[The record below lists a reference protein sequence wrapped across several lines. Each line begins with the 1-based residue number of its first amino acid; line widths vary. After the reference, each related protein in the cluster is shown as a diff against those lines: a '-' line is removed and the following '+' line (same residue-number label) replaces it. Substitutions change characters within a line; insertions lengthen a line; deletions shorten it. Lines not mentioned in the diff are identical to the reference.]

1 MTKKE
6 TKFIQKY
13 LEYYGTYGD
22 DIPTDGWNFLSK
34 YRKSLGIDYQRSK
47 VLIEEAVRSYEES
60 NNEKISDP
68 KVKTQRDYNE
78 ISLQLGAA
86 IKQIQNI
93 PSSTNEFK
101 KIKQSF
107 VDTLSEQLSRT
118 HQEANNTLNSTEWD
132 KLVIAFFGETNAGK
146 STIIETFRILFDE
159 KERRQNINA
168 HGVSKGGGYGSTG
181 EHDTMGEG
189 SRHAFCL
196 YRSCKIILNIIKLFD
211 IRRWFKHSGGP
222 GDNIIREEGQYDFKK
237 VDKELGEYPVDGL
250 IVGDGRHDFTKV
262 YKEYEMNIGG
272 KPFVLIDVPGIE
284 GNEDDYKDEIKTALS
299 KAHCVFYVQGHNKT
313 TDSATTEKIKKYLR
327 NWVKVYTIYNVRG
340 SADAYDI
347 PEERV
352 KLVTDDV
359 RKVCV
364 GIEKSFSDI
373 LGDSYGGN
381 TVTQGLL
388 ALSSYAHFSPMRD
401 DLIRKQKKLL
411 SFFNSR
417 DELYQFSGFESV
429 VSLVNEK
436 ASNYTNEIYKANKDK
451 LVALSKHAIFAIDKE
466 LNNQKE
472 TIEKYRGLLNNYR
485 REVDTYY
492 NSASHRIEIQLREK
506 CDDVF
511 RKLKESVFTIIS
523 DDEPEKKERI
533 AGQVNT
539 TSGSLRE
546 GIFHILKT
554 ENEELNKRLK
564 ESERKLKG
572 LPIGILNFEHLN
584 NESPNIYIN
593 INDFLEHLEISFG
606 DVFNFGM
613 NVAGSAVAGATLGSF
628 IPGIGNLV
636 GGIIG
641 GFLGAAKSLFT
652 SDGGVGK
659 AQEEA
664 RKKIDEASF
673 RAWDD
678 IQKNVVYKIKNDF
691 NKQTTKTSAVVND
704 ALSNISKLDSAIN
717 EAKKRILDFENK
729 MKTEQYGSV
738 KE

>member
-13 LEYYGTYGD
+13 LEYYQKYGD
-22 DIPTDGWNFLSK
+22 DIPTDGWNFLSR

-47 VLIEEAVRSYEES
+47 ILIEEAVRSYEES

-68 KVKTQRDYNE
+68 KIKTKRDYNE
-78 ISLQLGAA
+78 ISAQLRAA
-86 IKQIQNI
+86 IKQIQKI
-93 PSSTNEFK
+93 PSSTNEFQI
-101 KIKQSF
+101 IKQSF
-107 VDTLSEQLSRT
+107 VDTLSAQLSRT
-118 HQEANNTLNSTEWD
+118 HLEANNTLNSTEWD

-159 KERRQNINA
+159 TERHKN
-168 HGVSKGGGYGSTG
+168 
-181 EHDTMGEG
+181 
-189 SRHAFCL
+189 RHASFFKRLKNAYYELPREGHSRAYEIFIEC
-196 YRSCKIILNIIKLFD
+196 IKLFD
-211 IRRWFKHSGGP
+211 VRKWFRH
-222 GDNIIREEGQYDFKK
+222 I
-237 VDKELGEYPVDGL
+237 EYAVDGI
-250 IVGDGRHDFTKV
+250 IVGDGRHDFTKI
-262 YKEYEMNIGG
+262 YKEYEMNISG

-284 GNEDDYKDEIKTALS
+284 GNEDDYKDEIKKALS

-313 TDSATTEKIKKYLR
+313 TDSATAEKIKKYLR

-340 SADAYDI
+340 SADAYDT

-352 KLVTDDV
+352 KLITDDI

-381 TVTQGLL
+381 TVTQGFL
-388 ALSSYAHFSPMRD
+388 ALSSHAHFSPKRE
-401 DLIRKQKKLL
+401 DLIRKQNKLL

-417 DELYQFSGFESV
+417 DELYHFSGFDSV

-436 ASNYTNEIYKANKDK
+436 ASNYTNEIYEANKDK
-451 LVALSKHAIFAIDKE
+451 LIALSKNAIFAIDKE

-492 NSASHRIEIQLREK
+492 NSASHRIEIKLREK

-539 TSGSLRE
+539 TCGSLRE
-546 GIFHILKT
+546 EIFHILKT

-606 DVFNFGM
+606 DVATTLFD
-613 NVAGSAVAGATLGSF
+613 VGSAALTGF
-628 IPGIGNLV
+628 YV
-636 GGIIG
+636 GGP
-641 GFLGAAKSLFT
+641 LGAAIGVGLGALGKWLF

>member
-1 MTKKE
+1 MNKKE

-13 LEYYGTYGD
+13 LEYYQKYGD
-22 DIPTDGWNFLSK
+22 DIPTDGWNFLSR

-47 VLIEEAVRSYEES
+47 ILIEEAVRSYEES

-68 KVKTQRDYNE
+68 KIKTKRDYNE
-78 ISLQLGAA
+78 ISAQLRAA
-86 IKQIQNI
+86 IKQIQKI
-93 PSSTNEFK
+93 PSSTNEFQ

-159 KERRQNINA
+159 TERHKNIHASFFKRLKNA
-168 HGVSKGGGYGSTG
+168 YY
-181 EHDTMGEG
+181 EIPREG
-189 SRHAFCL
+189 HSRAYEIFIEC
-196 YRSCKIILNIIKLFD
+196 IKLFD
-211 IRRWFKHSGGP
+211 VRKWFRH
-222 GDNIIREEGQYDFKK
+222 I
-237 VDKELGEYPVDGL
+237 EYAVDGI
-250 IVGDGRHDFTKV
+250 IVGDGRHDFTKI
-262 YKEYEMNIGG
+262 YKEYEMNISG

-284 GNEDDYKDEIKTALS
+284 GNEDDYKDEIKKALS

-313 TDSATTEKIKKYLR
+313 TDSATAEKIKKYLR

-340 SADAYDI
+340 SADAYDT

-352 KLVTDDV
+352 KLITDDI

-381 TVTQGLL
+381 TVTQGFL
-388 ALSSYAHFSPMRD
+388 ALSSHAHFSPKRE
-401 DLIRKQKKLL
+401 DLIRKQNKLL

-417 DELYQFSGFESV
+417 EELYHFSGFDSV

-436 ASNYTNEIYKANKDK
+436 ASNYTNEIYEANKDK
-451 LVALSKHAIFAIDKE
+451 LIALSKNAIFAIDKE

-523 DDEPEKKERI
+523 DDGPKKKERI
-533 AGQVNT
+533 ATQVNT
-539 TSGSLRE
+539 TRKSLCDR
-546 GIFHILKT
+546 ISHIVNA

-606 DVFNFGM
+606 DVATTLFD
-613 NVAGSAVAGATLGSF
+613 VGSAALTGF
-628 IPGIGNLV
+628 YV
-636 GGIIG
+636 GGP
-641 GFLGAAKSLFT
+641 LGAAIGAGLGALGKWLF

-664 RKKIDEASF
+664 RKKIDGAHV

-678 IQKNVVYKIKNDF
+678 VQKNVIDKIKSDF
-691 NKQTTKTSAVVND
+691 NKQVTKISTIVND
-704 ALSNISKLDSAIN
+704 ALFNISQLDSAIN

-729 MKTEQYGSV
+729 IKTEQYGNV

>member
-22 DIPTDGWNFLSK
+22 DIPTDSWNFLSR

-47 VLIEEAVRSYEES
+47 ILIEEAVRSYEES

-68 KVKTQRDYNE
+68 KIKTKRDYNE
-78 ISLQLGAA
+78 ISAQLRAA
-86 IKQIQNI
+86 IKQIQKI
-93 PSSTNEFK
+93 PSSTNEFQ

-107 VDTLSEQLSRT
+107 VDTLSAQLSRT
-118 HQEANNTLNSTEWD
+118 HLEANNTLNSTEWD

-159 KERRQNINA
+159 TERHKNIHASFFKRLKNA
-168 HGVSKGGGYGSTG
+168 YY
-181 EHDTMGEG
+181 EIPREG
-189 SRHAFCL
+189 HSRAYEIFIEC
-196 YRSCKIILNIIKLFD
+196 IKLFD
-211 IRRWFKHSGGP
+211 VRKWFRH
-222 GDNIIREEGQYDFKK
+222 I
-237 VDKELGEYPVDGL
+237 EYAVDGI
-250 IVGDGRHDFTKV
+250 IVGDGRHDFTKI
-262 YKEYEMNIGG
+262 YKEYEMNISG

-284 GNEDDYKDEIKTALS
+284 GNEDDYKDEIKIALS

-313 TDSATTEKIKKYLR
+313 TDSATAEKIKKYLR

-340 SADAYDI
+340 SADAYDT

-352 KLVTDDV
+352 NLVTDDV

-381 TVTQGLL
+381 TVTQGFL
-388 ALSSYAHFSPMRD
+388 ALSAQANFSPKRA
-401 DLIRKQKKLL
+401 DLIRKQNKLL
-411 SFFNSR
+411 TFFNSR
-417 DELYQFSGFESV
+417 DELYQFSRFDSV

-436 ASNYTNEIYKANKDK
+436 ASNYTNEIYEANKDK
-451 LVALSKHAIFAIDKE
+451 LVALSKHTIFAIEEE
-466 LNNQKE
+466 LNNQKG
-472 TIEKYRGLLNNYR
+472 TIEKYCGLLNNYR

-506 CDDVF
+506 CDDEF

-613 NVAGSAVAGATLGSF
+613 NVAGSAAAGATLGSF

-641 GFLGAAKSLFT
+641 GFLGVAKSLFT
-652 SDGGVGK
+652 SDGGVGT

>member
-22 DIPTDGWNFLSK
+22 DILTDSWNFLSR

-47 VLIEEAVRSYEES
+47 ILIEEAVRSYEES

-68 KVKTQRDYNE
+68 KIKTKRDYNE
-78 ISLQLGAA
+78 ISAQLRAA
-86 IKQIQNI
+86 IKQIQKI
-93 PSSTNEFK
+93 PSSTNEFQ

-107 VDTLSEQLSRT
+107 VDTLSAQLSRT
-118 HQEANNTLNSTEWD
+118 HLEANNTLNSTEWD

-159 KERRQNINA
+159 TERHKNIHASFFKRLKNA
-168 HGVSKGGGYGSTG
+168 YY
-181 EHDTMGEG
+181 EIPREG
-189 SRHAFCL
+189 HSRAYEIFIEC
-196 YRSCKIILNIIKLFD
+196 IKLFD
-211 IRRWFKHSGGP
+211 VRKWFRH
-222 GDNIIREEGQYDFKK
+222 I
-237 VDKELGEYPVDGL
+237 EYAVDGI
-250 IVGDGRHDFTKV
+250 IVGDGRHDFTKI
-262 YKEYEMNIGG
+262 YKEYEMNISG

-284 GNEDDYKDEIKTALS
+284 GNEDDYKDEIKIALS

-313 TDSATTEKIKKYLR
+313 TDSATAEKIKKYLR

-340 SADAYDI
+340 SADAYDT

-352 KLVTDDV
+352 NLVTDDV

-381 TVTQGLL
+381 TVTQGFL
-388 ALSSYAHFSPMRD
+388 ALSAQANFSPKRA
-401 DLIRKQKKLL
+401 DLIRKQNKLL
-411 SFFNSR
+411 TFFNSR
-417 DELYQFSGFESV
+417 DELYQFSRFDSV

-436 ASNYTNEIYKANKDK
+436 ASNYTNEIYEANKDK
-451 LVALSKHAIFAIDKE
+451 LVALSKHTIFAIEEE
-466 LNNQKE
+466 LNNQKG
-472 TIEKYRGLLNNYR
+472 TIEKYCGLLNNYR

-506 CDDVF
+506 CDDEF

-584 NESPNIYIN
+584 NESPDIYIN

-613 NVAGSAVAGATLGSF
+613 NVAGSAAAGATLGSF

-641 GFLGAAKSLFT
+641 GFLGVAKSLFT

>member
-1 MTKKE
+1 MH
-6 TKFIQKY
+6 
-13 LEYYGTYGD
+13 
-22 DIPTDGWNFLSK
+22 N
-34 YRKSLGIDYQRSK
+34 LGR
-47 VLIEEAVRSYEES
+47 
-60 NNEKISDP
+60 
-68 KVKTQRDYNE
+68 
-78 ISLQLGAA
+78 QL
-86 IKQIQNI
+86 KI
-93 PSSTNEFK
+93 PSSTNEFQ

-107 VDTLSEQLSRT
+107 VDTLSAQLSRT
-118 HQEANNTLNSTEWD
+118 HLEANNTLNSTEWD

-159 KERRQNINA
+159 TERHKNIHASFFKRLKNA
-168 HGVSKGGGYGSTG
+168 YY
-181 EHDTMGEG
+181 EIPREG
-189 SRHAFCL
+189 HSRAYEIFIEC
-196 YRSCKIILNIIKLFD
+196 IKLFD
-211 IRRWFKHSGGP
+211 VRKWFRH
-222 GDNIIREEGQYDFKK
+222 I
-237 VDKELGEYPVDGL
+237 EYAVDGI
-250 IVGDGRHDFTKV
+250 IVGDGRHDFTKI
-262 YKEYEMNIGG
+262 YKEYEMNISG

-284 GNEDDYKDEIKTALS
+284 GNEDDYKDEIKIALS

-313 TDSATTEKIKKYLR
+313 TDSATAEKIKKYLR

-340 SADAYDI
+340 SADAYDT

-352 KLVTDDV
+352 NLVTDDV

-381 TVTQGLL
+381 TVTQGFL
-388 ALSSYAHFSPMRD
+388 ALSAQANFSPKRA
-401 DLIRKQKKLL
+401 DLIRKQNKLL
-411 SFFNSR
+411 TFFNSR
-417 DELYQFSGFESV
+417 DELYQFSRFDSV

-436 ASNYTNEIYKANKDK
+436 ASNYTNEIYEANKDK
-451 LVALSKHAIFAIDKE
+451 LVALSKHTIFAIEEE
-466 LNNQKE
+466 LNNQKG
-472 TIEKYRGLLNNYR
+472 TIEKYCGLLNNYR

-506 CDDVF
+506 CDDEF

-613 NVAGSAVAGATLGSF
+613 NVAGSAAAGATLGSF

>member
-1 MTKKE
+1 
-6 TKFIQKY
+6 
-13 LEYYGTYGD
+13 
-22 DIPTDGWNFLSK
+22 
-34 YRKSLGIDYQRSK
+34 
-47 VLIEEAVRSYEES
+47 
-60 NNEKISDP
+60 
-68 KVKTQRDYNE
+68 
-78 ISLQLGAA
+78 
-86 IKQIQNI
+86 
-93 PSSTNEFK
+93 
-101 KIKQSF
+101 
-107 VDTLSEQLSRT
+107 
-118 HQEANNTLNSTEWD
+118 
-132 KLVIAFFGETNAGK
+132 
-146 STIIETFRILFDE
+146 
-159 KERRQNINA
+159 
-168 HGVSKGGGYGSTG
+168 
-181 EHDTMGEG
+181 
-189 SRHAFCL
+189 
-196 YRSCKIILNIIKLFD
+196 
-211 IRRWFKHSGGP
+211 
-222 GDNIIREEGQYDFKK
+222 
-237 VDKELGEYPVDGL
+237 
-250 IVGDGRHDFTKV
+250 
-262 YKEYEMNIGG
+262 MNIGG

-451 LVALSKHAIFAIDKE
+451 LVALSKHAIFAIDEE
-466 LNNQKE
+466 LNNQKGI
-472 TIEKYRGLLNNYR
+472 IEKYRGVLNNYR
-485 REVDTYY
+485 REVMTYY

-506 CDDVF
+506 CDSEF
-511 RKLKESVFTIIS
+511 KQLKESVFTIIS
-523 DDEPEKKERI
+523 DDGPEKKERI
-533 AGQVNT
+533 ATQVNT
-539 TSGSLRE
+539 TRKSLCDR
-546 GIFHILKT
+546 ISHIVNA

-572 LPIGILNFEHLN
+572 LPVGVLNFEYLN
-584 NESPNIYIN
+584 NDGPGIYIYIN
-593 INDFLEHLEISFG
+593 DILEHLEISIG
-606 DVFNFGM
+606 DVATTLFG
-613 NVAGSAVAGATLGSF
+613 VGSTALTGF
-628 IPGIGNLV
+628 YV
-636 GGIIG
+636 GGP
-641 GFLGAAKSLFT
+641 LGAAIGAGLGALGKWLF

-664 RKKIDEASF
+664 RKKIDGAHV

-678 IQKNVVYKIKNDF
+678 IQKNVIDKIKSDF
-691 NKQTTKTSAVVND
+691 NKQVTKISTIVND
-704 ALSNISKLDSAIN
+704 ALFNISKLDSAIN

>member
-22 DIPTDGWNFLSK
+22 DIPTDSWNFLSR

-47 VLIEEAVRSYEES
+47 ILIEEAVRFYEES

-68 KVKTQRDYNE
+68 KIKTKRDYNE
-78 ISLQLGAA
+78 ISAQLRAA
-86 IKQIQNI
+86 IKQIQKI
-93 PSSTNEFK
+93 PSSTNEFQ

-107 VDTLSEQLSRT
+107 VDTLSAQLSRT
-118 HQEANNTLNSTEWD
+118 HLEANNTLNSTEWD

-159 KERRQNINA
+159 TERHKNIYASFFKRLKNA
-168 HGVSKGGGYGSTG
+168 YY
-181 EHDTMGEG
+181 EIPREG
-189 SRHAFCL
+189 HSRAYEIFIEC
-196 YRSCKIILNIIKLFD
+196 IKLFD
-211 IRRWFKHSGGP
+211 VRKWFRH
-222 GDNIIREEGQYDFKK
+222 I
-237 VDKELGEYPVDGL
+237 EYAVDGI
-250 IVGDGRHDFTKV
+250 IVGDGRHDFTKI
-262 YKEYEMNIGG
+262 YKEYEMNISG

-284 GNEDDYKDEIKTALS
+284 GNEDDYKDEIKIALS

-313 TDSATTEKIKKYLR
+313 TDSATAEKIKKYLR

-340 SADAYDI
+340 SADAYDT

-352 KLVTDDV
+352 NLVTDDV

-381 TVTQGLL
+381 TVTQGFL
-388 ALSSYAHFSPMRD
+388 ALSAQANFSPKRA
-401 DLIRKQKKLL
+401 DLIRKQNKLL
-411 SFFNSR
+411 TFFNSR
-417 DELYQFSGFESV
+417 DELYQFSRFDSV

-436 ASNYTNEIYKANKDK
+436 ASNYTNEIYEANKDK
-451 LVALSKHAIFAIDKE
+451 LVALSKHTIFAIEEE
-466 LNNQKE
+466 LNNQKG
-472 TIEKYRGLLNNYR
+472 TIEKYCGLLNNYR

-506 CDDVF
+506 CDDEF

-613 NVAGSAVAGATLGSF
+613 NVAGSAAAGATLGSF

>member
-22 DIPTDGWNFLSK
+22 DIPTDSWNFLSR

-47 VLIEEAVRSYEES
+47 ILIEEAVRSYEES

-68 KVKTQRDYNE
+68 KIKTKRDYNE
-78 ISLQLGAA
+78 ISAQLRAA
-86 IKQIQNI
+86 IKQIQKI
-93 PSSTNEFK
+93 PSSTNEFQ

-107 VDTLSEQLSRT
+107 VDTLSAQLSRT
-118 HQEANNTLNSTEWD
+118 HLEANNTLNSTEWD

-159 KERRQNINA
+159 TERHKNIHASFFKRLKNA
-168 HGVSKGGGYGSTG
+168 YY
-181 EHDTMGEG
+181 EIPREG
-189 SRHAFCL
+189 HSRAYEIFIEC
-196 YRSCKIILNIIKLFD
+196 IKLFD
-211 IRRWFKHSGGP
+211 VRKWFRH
-222 GDNIIREEGQYDFKK
+222 I
-237 VDKELGEYPVDGL
+237 EYAVDGI
-250 IVGDGRHDFTKV
+250 IVGDGRHDFTKI
-262 YKEYEMNIGG
+262 YKEYEMNISG

-284 GNEDDYKDEIKTALS
+284 GNEDDYKDEIKIALS

-313 TDSATTEKIKKYLR
+313 TDSATAEKIKKYLR

-340 SADAYDI
+340 SADAYDT

-352 KLVTDDV
+352 NLVTDDV

-381 TVTQGLL
+381 TVTQGFL
-388 ALSSYAHFSPMRD
+388 ALSAQANFSPKRA
-401 DLIRKQKKLL
+401 DLIRKQNKLL
-411 SFFNSR
+411 TFFNSR
-417 DELYQFSGFESV
+417 DELYQFSRFDSV

-436 ASNYTNEIYKANKDK
+436 ASNYTNEIYEANKDK
-451 LVALSKHAIFAIDKE
+451 LVALSKHTIFAIEEE
-466 LNNQKE
+466 LNNQKG
-472 TIEKYRGLLNNYR
+472 TIEKYCGLLNNYR

-506 CDDVF
+506 CDDEF
-511 RKLKESVFTIIS
+511 RKLKESIFTIIS

-613 NVAGSAVAGATLGSF
+613 NVAGSAAAGATLGSF

>member
-1 MTKKE
+1 MLT
-6 TKFIQKY
+6 
-13 LEYYGTYGD
+13 L
-22 DIPTDGWNFLSK
+22 FLH
-34 YRKSLGIDYQRSK
+34 SLVVRIWK
-47 VLIEEAVRSYEES
+47 LI
-60 NNEKISDP
+60 I
-68 KVKTQRDYNE
+68 
-78 ISLQLGAA
+78 
-86 IKQIQNI
+86 
-93 PSSTNEFK
+93 
-101 KIKQSF
+101 
-107 VDTLSEQLSRT
+107 
-118 HQEANNTLNSTEWD
+118 LNSTEWD

-159 KERRQNINA
+159 TERHKNIHASFFKRLKNA
-168 HGVSKGGGYGSTG
+168 YY
-181 EHDTMGEG
+181 EIPREG
-189 SRHAFCL
+189 HSRAYEIFIEC
-196 YRSCKIILNIIKLFD
+196 IKLFD
-211 IRRWFKHSGGP
+211 VRKWFRH
-222 GDNIIREEGQYDFKK
+222 I
-237 VDKELGEYPVDGL
+237 EYAVDGI
-250 IVGDGRHDFTKV
+250 IVGDGRHDFTKI
-262 YKEYEMNIGG
+262 YKEYEMNISG

-284 GNEDDYKDEIKTALS
+284 GNEDDYKDEIKKALS

-313 TDSATTEKIKKYLR
+313 TDSATAEKIKKYLR

-340 SADAYDI
+340 SADAYDT

-352 KLVTDDV
+352 KLITDDI

-381 TVTQGLL
+381 TVTQGFL
-388 ALSSYAHFSPMRD
+388 ALSSHAHFSPKRE
-401 DLIRKQKKLL
+401 DLIRKQNKLL

-417 DELYQFSGFESV
+417 EELYHFSGFDSV

-436 ASNYTNEIYKANKDK
+436 ASNYTNEIYEANKDK
-451 LVALSKHAIFAIDKE
+451 LIALSKNAIFAIDKE

-539 TSGSLRE
+539 TCGSLRE

-606 DVFNFGM
+606 DVATTLFD
-613 NVAGSAVAGATLGSF
+613 VGSAALTGF
-628 IPGIGNLV
+628 YV
-636 GGIIG
+636 GGP
-641 GFLGAAKSLFT
+641 LGAAIGVGLGALGKWLF

-691 NKQTTKTSAVVND
+691 NKQTTKTSTVVND

>member
-60 NNEKISDP
+60 NNEKNSDP
-68 KVKTQRDYNE
+68 KIKTKRDYNE
-78 ISLQLGAA
+78 ISAQLRAA
-86 IKQIQNI
+86 IQQIQKI
-93 PSSTNEFK
+93 PSSINEFQ

-107 VDTLSEQLSRT
+107 VDTLSAQLSRT
-118 HQEANNTLNSTEWD
+118 HLEANNTLNSTEWD

-146 STIIETFRILFDE
+146 STIIETFRVLFDE
-159 KERRQNINA
+159 TERHKNIHASFFRRLKNA
-168 HGVSKGGGYGSTG
+168 YY
-181 EHDTMGEG
+181 DLPREG
-189 SRHAFCL
+189 HSRAYEIFLEC
-196 YRSCKIILNIIKLFD
+196 IKLFD
-211 IRRWFKHSGGP
+211 VRKWFRH
-222 GDNIIREEGQYDFKK
+222 I
-237 VDKELGEYPVDGL
+237 EYAVDGI
-250 IVGDGRHDFTKV
+250 IVGDGRHDFTKI
-262 YKEYEMNIGG
+262 YQEYEMNISG

-284 GNEDDYKDEIKTALS
+284 GNENDYKNEIKTALS
-299 KAHCVFYVQGHNKT
+299 KAHCVFYVQGHNKS
-313 TDSATTEKIKKYLR
+313 TDSATAEKIKKYLR

-340 SADAYDI
+340 SADAYDT

-352 KLVTDDV
+352 NLVTDDV

-381 TVTQGLL
+381 TVTQGFL
-388 ALSSYAHFSPMRD
+388 ALSAQANFSPKRA
-401 DLIRKQKKLL
+401 DLIRKQNKLL

-417 DELYQFSGFESV
+417 DELYQFSGFDSV

-436 ASNYTNEIYKANKDK
+436 ASNYTNEIYEANKDK
-451 LVALSKHAIFAIDKE
+451 LVALSKNTIFAIEEE
-466 LNNQKE
+466 LNNQKG
-472 TIEKYRGLLNNYR
+472 TIEKYCGLLNNYR

-506 CDDVF
+506 CDDEF

-533 AGQVNT
+533 AAQVNT

-613 NVAGSAVAGATLGSF
+613 NVAGSAAAGATLGSF

>member
-22 DIPTDGWNFLSK
+22 DIPTDSWNFLSR

-47 VLIEEAVRSYEES
+47 ILIEEAVRFYEES

-68 KVKTQRDYNE
+68 KIKTKRDYNE
-78 ISLQLGAA
+78 ISAQLRAA
-86 IKQIQNI
+86 IKQIQKI
-93 PSSTNEFK
+93 PSSTNEFQ

-107 VDTLSEQLSRT
+107 VDTLSAQLSRT
-118 HQEANNTLNSTEWD
+118 HLEANNTLNSTEWD

-159 KERRQNINA
+159 TERHKNIHASFFKRLKNA
-168 HGVSKGGGYGSTG
+168 YY
-181 EHDTMGEG
+181 EIPREG
-189 SRHAFCL
+189 HSRAYEIFIEC
-196 YRSCKIILNIIKLFD
+196 IKLFD
-211 IRRWFKHSGGP
+211 VRKWFRH
-222 GDNIIREEGQYDFKK
+222 I
-237 VDKELGEYPVDGL
+237 EYAVDGI
-250 IVGDGRHDFTKV
+250 IVGDGRHDFTKI
-262 YKEYEMNIGG
+262 YKEYEMNISG

-284 GNEDDYKDEIKTALS
+284 GNEDDYKDEIKIALS

-313 TDSATTEKIKKYLR
+313 TDSATAEKIKKYLR

-340 SADAYDI
+340 SADAYDT

-352 KLVTDDV
+352 NLVTDDV
-359 RKVCV
+359 RKFCV

-381 TVTQGLL
+381 TVTQGFL
-388 ALSSYAHFSPMRD
+388 ALSAQANFSPKRA
-401 DLIRKQKKLL
+401 DLIRKQNKLL
-411 SFFNSR
+411 TFFNSR
-417 DELYQFSGFESV
+417 DELYQFSRFDSV

-436 ASNYTNEIYKANKDK
+436 ASNYTNEIYEANKDK
-451 LVALSKHAIFAIDKE
+451 LVALSKHTIFAIEEE
-466 LNNQKE
+466 LNNQKG
-472 TIEKYRGLLNNYR
+472 TIEKYCGLLNNYR

-506 CDDVF
+506 CDDEF

-533 AGQVNT
+533 AGQVNA

-613 NVAGSAVAGATLGSF
+613 NVAGSAAAGATLGSF

>member
-13 LEYYGTYGD
+13 LEYYQKYGD
-22 DIPTDGWNFLSK
+22 DIPTDGWNFLSR

-47 VLIEEAVRSYEES
+47 ILIEEAVRSYEES

-68 KVKTQRDYNE
+68 KIKTKRDYNE
-78 ISLQLGAA
+78 ISAQLRAA
-86 IKQIQNI
+86 IKQIQKI
-93 PSSTNEFK
+93 PSSTNEFQ

-107 VDTLSEQLSRT
+107 VDTLSAQLSRT
-118 HQEANNTLNSTEWD
+118 HLEANNTLNSTEWD

-159 KERRQNINA
+159 TERHKN
-168 HGVSKGGGYGSTG
+168 
-181 EHDTMGEG
+181 
-189 SRHAFCL
+189 RHASFFKRLKNAYYELPREGHSRAYEIFIEC
-196 YRSCKIILNIIKLFD
+196 IKLFD
-211 IRRWFKHSGGP
+211 VRKWFRH
-222 GDNIIREEGQYDFKK
+222 I
-237 VDKELGEYPVDGL
+237 EYAVDGI
-250 IVGDGRHDFTKV
+250 IVGDGRHDFTKI
-262 YKEYEMNIGG
+262 YKEYEMNISG

-284 GNEDDYKDEIKTALS
+284 GNEDDYKDEIKKALS

-313 TDSATTEKIKKYLR
+313 TDSATAEKIKKYLR

-340 SADAYDI
+340 SADAYDT

-352 KLVTDDV
+352 KLITDDI

-381 TVTQGLL
+381 TVTQGFL
-388 ALSSYAHFSPMRD
+388 ALSSHAHFSPKRE
-401 DLIRKQKKLL
+401 DLIRKQNKLL

-417 DELYQFSGFESV
+417 DELYHFSGFDSV

-436 ASNYTNEIYKANKDK
+436 ASNYTNEIYEANKDK
-451 LVALSKHAIFAIDKE
+451 LIALSKNAIFAIDKE

-492 NSASHRIEIQLREK
+492 NSASHRIEIKLREK

-572 LPIGILNFEHLN
+572 LPIGIPNFEHLN

-593 INDFLEHLEISFG
+593 INDFLEHLERSFG
-606 DVFNFGM
+606 DVATTLFD
-613 NVAGSAVAGATLGSF
+613 VGSAALTGF
-628 IPGIGNLV
+628 YV
-636 GGIIG
+636 GGP
-641 GFLGAAKSLFT
+641 LGAAIGAGLGALGKWLF

-717 EAKKRILDFENK
+717 EVKKRILDFENK
-729 MKTEQYGSV
+729 MKTEQYGSD

>member
-22 DIPTDGWNFLSK
+22 DIPTDSWNFLSR

-47 VLIEEAVRSYEES
+47 ILIEEAVRSYEES

-68 KVKTQRDYNE
+68 KIKTKRDYNE
-78 ISLQLGAA
+78 ISAQLRAA
-86 IKQIQNI
+86 IKQIQKI
-93 PSSTNEFK
+93 PSSTNEFQ

-107 VDTLSEQLSRT
+107 VDTLSAQLSRT
-118 HQEANNTLNSTEWD
+118 HLEANNTLNSTEWD

-159 KERRQNINA
+159 TERHKNIHASFFKRLKNA
-168 HGVSKGGGYGSTG
+168 YY
-181 EHDTMGEG
+181 EIPREG
-189 SRHAFCL
+189 HSRAYEIFIEC
-196 YRSCKIILNIIKLFD
+196 IKLFD
-211 IRRWFKHSGGP
+211 VRKWFRH
-222 GDNIIREEGQYDFKK
+222 I
-237 VDKELGEYPVDGL
+237 EYAVDGI
-250 IVGDGRHDFTKV
+250 IVGDGRHDFTKI
-262 YKEYEMNIGG
+262 YKEYEMNISG

-284 GNEDDYKDEIKTALS
+284 GNEDDYKDEIKIALS

-313 TDSATTEKIKKYLR
+313 TDSATAEKIKKYLR

-340 SADAYDI
+340 SADAYDT

-352 KLVTDDV
+352 NLVTDDV

-381 TVTQGLL
+381 TVTQGFL
-388 ALSSYAHFSPMRD
+388 ALSAQANFSPKRA
-401 DLIRKQKKLL
+401 DLIRKQNKLL
-411 SFFNSR
+411 TFFNSR
-417 DELYQFSGFESV
+417 DELYQFSRFDSV

-436 ASNYTNEIYKANKDK
+436 ASNYTNEIYEANKDK
-451 LVALSKHAIFAIDKE
+451 LVALSKHTIFAIEEE
-466 LNNQKE
+466 LNNQKG
-472 TIEKYRGLLNNYR
+472 TIEKYCGLLNNYR

-506 CDDVF
+506 CDDEF

-613 NVAGSAVAGATLGSF
+613 NVAGSAAAGATLGSF

-729 MKTEQYGSV
+729 MQTEQYGSV

>member
-22 DIPTDGWNFLSK
+22 DIPTDSWNFLSR

-47 VLIEEAVRSYEES
+47 ILIEEAVRFYEES

-68 KVKTQRDYNE
+68 KIKTKRDYNE
-78 ISLQLGAA
+78 ISAQLRAA
-86 IKQIQNI
+86 IKQIQKI
-93 PSSTNEFK
+93 PSSTNEFQ

-107 VDTLSEQLSRT
+107 VDTLSAQLSRT
-118 HQEANNTLNSTEWD
+118 HLEANNTLNSTEWD

-159 KERRQNINA
+159 TERHKNIYASFFKRLKNA
-168 HGVSKGGGYGSTG
+168 YY
-181 EHDTMGEG
+181 EIPREG
-189 SRHAFCL
+189 HSRAYEIFIEC
-196 YRSCKIILNIIKLFD
+196 IKLFD
-211 IRRWFKHSGGP
+211 VRKWFRH
-222 GDNIIREEGQYDFKK
+222 I
-237 VDKELGEYPVDGL
+237 EYAVDGI
-250 IVGDGRHDFTKV
+250 IVGDGRHDFTKI
-262 YKEYEMNIGG
+262 YKEYEMNISG

-284 GNEDDYKDEIKTALS
+284 GNEDDYKDEIKIALS

-313 TDSATTEKIKKYLR
+313 TDSATAEKIKKYLR

-340 SADAYDI
+340 SADAYDT

-352 KLVTDDV
+352 NLVTDDV

-381 TVTQGLL
+381 TVTQGFL
-388 ALSSYAHFSPMRD
+388 ALSAQANFSPKRA
-401 DLIRKQKKLL
+401 DLIRKQNKLL
-411 SFFNSR
+411 TFFNSR
-417 DELYQFSGFESV
+417 DELYQFSRFDSV

-436 ASNYTNEIYKANKDK
+436 ASNYTNEIYEANKDK
-451 LVALSKHAIFAIDKE
+451 LVALSKHTIFAIEEE
-466 LNNQKE
+466 LNNQKG
-472 TIEKYRGLLNNYR
+472 TIEKYCGLLNNYR

-506 CDDVF
+506 CDDEF

-523 DDEPEKKERI
+523 NDEPEKKERI

-613 NVAGSAVAGATLGSF
+613 NVAGSAAAGATLGSF

>member
-22 DIPTDGWNFLSK
+22 DIPTDSWNFLSR

-47 VLIEEAVRSYEES
+47 ILIEEAVRSYEES

-68 KVKTQRDYNE
+68 KIKTKRDYNE
-78 ISLQLGAA
+78 ISAQLRAA
-86 IKQIQNI
+86 IKQIQKI
-93 PSSTNEFK
+93 PSSTNEFQ

-107 VDTLSEQLSRT
+107 VDTLSAQLSRT
-118 HQEANNTLNSTEWD
+118 HLEANNTLNSTEWD

-159 KERRQNINA
+159 TERHKNIHASFFKRLKNA
-168 HGVSKGGGYGSTG
+168 YY
-181 EHDTMGEG
+181 EIPREG
-189 SRHAFCL
+189 HSRAYEIFIEC
-196 YRSCKIILNIIKLFD
+196 IKLFD
-211 IRRWFKHSGGP
+211 VRKWFRH
-222 GDNIIREEGQYDFKK
+222 I
-237 VDKELGEYPVDGL
+237 EYAVDGI
-250 IVGDGRHDFTKV
+250 IVGDGRHDFTKI
-262 YKEYEMNIGG
+262 YKEYEMNISG

-284 GNEDDYKDEIKTALS
+284 GNEDDYKDEIKIALS

-313 TDSATTEKIKKYLR
+313 TDSATAEKIKKYLR

-340 SADAYDI
+340 SADAYDT

-352 KLVTDDV
+352 NLVTDDV

-381 TVTQGLL
+381 TDTQGFL
-388 ALSSYAHFSPMRD
+388 ALSAQANFSPKRA
-401 DLIRKQKKLL
+401 DLIRKQNKLL
-411 SFFNSR
+411 TFFNSR
-417 DELYQFSGFESV
+417 DELYQFSRFDSV

-436 ASNYTNEIYKANKDK
+436 ASNYTNEIYEANKDK
-451 LVALSKHAIFAIDKE
+451 LVALSKHTIFAIEEE
-466 LNNQKE
+466 LNNQKG
-472 TIEKYRGLLNNYR
+472 TIEKYCGLLNNYR

-506 CDDVF
+506 CDDEF

-584 NESPNIYIN
+584 NESPDIYIN

-613 NVAGSAVAGATLGSF
+613 NVAGSAAAGATLGSF

-641 GFLGAAKSLFT
+641 GFLGVAKSLFT

>member
-13 LEYYGTYGD
+13 LEYYQKYGD
-22 DIPTDGWNFLSK
+22 DIPFDGWNFLSR

-47 VLIEEAVRSYEES
+47 ILIEEAVRSYEES

-68 KVKTQRDYNE
+68 KIKTKRDYNE
-78 ISLQLGAA
+78 ISAQLRAA
-86 IKQIQNI
+86 IKQIQKI
-93 PSSTNEFK
+93 PSSTNEFQ

-107 VDTLSEQLSRT
+107 VDTLSAQLSRT
-118 HQEANNTLNSTEWD
+118 HLEANNTLNSTEWD

-159 KERRQNINA
+159 TERHKNIHASFFKRLKNA
-168 HGVSKGGGYGSTG
+168 YY
-181 EHDTMGEG
+181 ELPREG
-189 SRHAFCL
+189 HSRAYEIFIEC
-196 YRSCKIILNIIKLFD
+196 IKLFD
-211 IRRWFKHSGGP
+211 VRKWFRH
-222 GDNIIREEGQYDFKK
+222 I
-237 VDKELGEYPVDGL
+237 EYAVDGI
-250 IVGDGRHDFTKV
+250 IVGDGRHDFTKI
-262 YKEYEMNIGG
+262 YKEYEMNISG
-272 KPFVLIDVPGIE
+272 KSFVLIDVPGIE
-284 GNEDDYKDEIKTALS
+284 GNEDDYKDEIKIALS

-313 TDSATTEKIKKYLR
+313 TDSATAEKIKKYLR

-340 SADAYDI
+340 SADAYDT

-352 KLVTDDV
+352 KLITDDI

-381 TVTQGLL
+381 TVTQGFL
-388 ALSSYAHFSPMRD
+388 ALSSHAHFSPKRE
-401 DLIRKQKKLL
+401 DLIRKQNKLL

-417 DELYQFSGFESV
+417 DELYHFSGFDSV

-436 ASNYTNEIYKANKDK
+436 ASNYTNEIYEANKDK
-451 LVALSKHAIFAIDKE
+451 LIALSKNAIFAIDKE

-593 INDFLEHLEISFG
+593 INDFLEHLEISVG
-606 DVFNFGM
+606 DVLNFGM
-613 NVAGSAVAGATLGSF
+613 NVAGSAAAGATLGSF

>member
-1 MTKKE
+1 MPKKE

-22 DIPTDGWNFLSK
+22 DIPTDSWNFLSR

-47 VLIEEAVRSYEES
+47 ILIEEAVRSYEES

-68 KVKTQRDYNE
+68 KIKTKRDYNE
-78 ISLQLGAA
+78 ISAQLRAA
-86 IKQIQNI
+86 IKQIQKI
-93 PSSTNEFK
+93 PSSTNEFQ

-107 VDTLSEQLSRT
+107 VDTLSAQLSRT
-118 HQEANNTLNSTEWD
+118 HLEANNTLNSTEWD

-159 KERRQNINA
+159 TERHKNIHASFFKRLKNA
-168 HGVSKGGGYGSTG
+168 YY
-181 EHDTMGEG
+181 EIPREG
-189 SRHAFCL
+189 HSRAYEIFIEC
-196 YRSCKIILNIIKLFD
+196 IKLFD
-211 IRRWFKHSGGP
+211 VRKWFRH
-222 GDNIIREEGQYDFKK
+222 I
-237 VDKELGEYPVDGL
+237 EYAVDGI
-250 IVGDGRHDFTKV
+250 IVGDGRHDFTKI
-262 YKEYEMNIGG
+262 YKEYEMNISG

-284 GNEDDYKDEIKTALS
+284 GNEDDYKDEIKIALS

-313 TDSATTEKIKKYLR
+313 TDSATAEKIKKYLR

-340 SADAYDI
+340 SADAYDT

-352 KLVTDDV
+352 NLVTDDV

-381 TVTQGLL
+381 TVTQGFL
-388 ALSSYAHFSPMRD
+388 ALSAQANFSPKRA
-401 DLIRKQKKLL
+401 DLIRKQNKLL
-411 SFFNSR
+411 TFFNSR
-417 DELYQFSGFESV
+417 DELYQFSRFDSV

-436 ASNYTNEIYKANKDK
+436 ASNYTNEIYEANKDK
-451 LVALSKHAIFAIDKE
+451 LVALSKHTIFAIEEE
-466 LNNQKE
+466 LNNQKG
-472 TIEKYRGLLNNYR
+472 TIEKYCGLLNNYR

-506 CDDVF
+506 CDDEF

-613 NVAGSAVAGATLGSF
+613 NVAGSAAAGATLGSF

>member
-22 DIPTDGWNFLSK
+22 DIPTDSWNFLSR

-47 VLIEEAVRSYEES
+47 ILIEEAVRSYEES

-68 KVKTQRDYNE
+68 KIKTKRDYNE
-78 ISLQLGAA
+78 ISAQLRAA
-86 IKQIQNI
+86 IKQIQKI
-93 PSSTNEFK
+93 PSSTNEFQ

-107 VDTLSEQLSRT
+107 VDTLSAQLSRT
-118 HQEANNTLNSTEWD
+118 HLEANNTLNSTEWD

-159 KERRQNINA
+159 TERHKNIHASFFKRLKNA
-168 HGVSKGGGYGSTG
+168 YY
-181 EHDTMGEG
+181 EIPREG
-189 SRHAFCL
+189 HSRAYEIFIEC
-196 YRSCKIILNIIKLFD
+196 IKLFD
-211 IRRWFKHSGGP
+211 VRKWFRH
-222 GDNIIREEGQYDFKK
+222 I
-237 VDKELGEYPVDGL
+237 EYAVDGI
-250 IVGDGRHDFTKV
+250 IVGDGRHDFTKI
-262 YKEYEMNIGG
+262 YKEYEMNISG

-284 GNEDDYKDEIKTALS
+284 GNEDDYKDEIKIALS

-313 TDSATTEKIKKYLR
+313 TDSATAEKIKKYLR

-340 SADAYDI
+340 SADAYDT

-352 KLVTDDV
+352 NLVTDDV

-381 TVTQGLL
+381 TVTQGFL
-388 ALSSYAHFSPMRD
+388 ALSAQANFSPKRA
-401 DLIRKQKKLL
+401 DLIRKQNKLL
-411 SFFNSR
+411 TFFNSR
-417 DELYQFSGFESV
+417 DELYQFSRFDSV

-436 ASNYTNEIYKANKDK
+436 ASNYTNEIYEANKDK
-451 LVALSKHAIFAIDKE
+451 LVALSKHTIFAIEEE
-466 LNNQKE
+466 LNNQKG
-472 TIEKYRGLLNNYR
+472 TIEKYCGLLNNYR

-506 CDDVF
+506 CDDEF

-584 NESPNIYIN
+584 NESPDIYIN

-613 NVAGSAVAGATLGSF
+613 NVAGSAAAGATLGSF

-641 GFLGAAKSLFT
+641 GFLGVAKSLFT

>member
-22 DIPTDGWNFLSK
+22 DIPTDSWNFLSR

-47 VLIEEAVRSYEES
+47 ILIEEAVRFYEES

-68 KVKTQRDYNE
+68 KIKTKRDYNE
-78 ISLQLGAA
+78 ISAQLRAA
-86 IKQIQNI
+86 IKQIQKI
-93 PSSTNEFK
+93 PSSTNEFQ

-107 VDTLSEQLSRT
+107 VDTLSAQLSRT
-118 HQEANNTLNSTEWD
+118 HLEANNTLNSTEWD

-159 KERRQNINA
+159 TERHKNIYASFFKRLKNA
-168 HGVSKGGGYGSTG
+168 YY
-181 EHDTMGEG
+181 EIPREG
-189 SRHAFCL
+189 HSRAYEIFIEC
-196 YRSCKIILNIIKLFD
+196 IKLFD
-211 IRRWFKHSGGP
+211 VRKWFRH
-222 GDNIIREEGQYDFKK
+222 I
-237 VDKELGEYPVDGL
+237 EYAVDGI
-250 IVGDGRHDFTKV
+250 IVGDGRHDFTKI
-262 YKEYEMNIGG
+262 YKEYEMNISG

-284 GNEDDYKDEIKTALS
+284 GNEDDYKDEIKIALS

-313 TDSATTEKIKKYLR
+313 TDSATAEKIKKYLR

-340 SADAYDI
+340 SADAYDT

-352 KLVTDDV
+352 NLVTDDV

-381 TVTQGLL
+381 TVTQGFL
-388 ALSSYAHFSPMRD
+388 ALSAQANFSPKRA
-401 DLIRKQKKLL
+401 DLIRKQNKLL
-411 SFFNSR
+411 TFFNSR
-417 DELYQFSGFESV
+417 DELYQFSRFDSV

-436 ASNYTNEIYKANKDK
+436 ASNYTNEIYEANKDK
-451 LVALSKHAIFAIDKE
+451 LVALSKHTIFAIEEE
-466 LNNQKE
+466 LNNQKG
-472 TIEKYRGLLNNYR
+472 TIEKYCGLLNNYR

-506 CDDVF
+506 CDDEF

-613 NVAGSAVAGATLGSF
+613 NVAGSAAAGATLGSF

-678 IQKNVVYKIKNDF
+678 IQKNVVYKIK
-691 NKQTTKTSAVVND
+691 KPQR
-704 ALSNISKLDSAIN
+704 LL
-717 EAKKRILDFENK
+717 L
-729 MKTEQYGSV
+729 
-738 KE
+738 

>member
-22 DIPTDGWNFLSK
+22 DIPTDSWNFLSR

-47 VLIEEAVRSYEES
+47 ILIEEAVRSYEES

-68 KVKTQRDYNE
+68 KIKTKRDYNE
-78 ISLQLGAA
+78 ISAQLRAA
-86 IKQIQNI
+86 IKQIQKI
-93 PSSTNEFK
+93 PSSTNEFQ

-107 VDTLSEQLSRT
+107 VDTLSAQLSRT
-118 HQEANNTLNSTEWD
+118 HLEANNTLNSTEWD

-159 KERRQNINA
+159 TERHKNIHASFFKRLKNA
-168 HGVSKGGGYGSTG
+168 YY
-181 EHDTMGEG
+181 EIPREG
-189 SRHAFCL
+189 HSRAYEIFIEC
-196 YRSCKIILNIIKLFD
+196 IKLFD
-211 IRRWFKHSGGP
+211 VRKWFRH
-222 GDNIIREEGQYDFKK
+222 I
-237 VDKELGEYPVDGL
+237 EYAVDGI
-250 IVGDGRHDFTKV
+250 IVGDGRHDFTKI
-262 YKEYEMNIGG
+262 YKEYEMNISG

-284 GNEDDYKDEIKTALS
+284 GNEDDYKDEIKIALS

-313 TDSATTEKIKKYLR
+313 TDSATAEKIKKYLR

-340 SADAYDI
+340 SADAYDT

-352 KLVTDDV
+352 NLVTDDV

-381 TVTQGLL
+381 TVTQGFL
-388 ALSSYAHFSPMRD
+388 ALSAQANFSPKRA
-401 DLIRKQKKLL
+401 DLIRKQNKLL
-411 SFFNSR
+411 TFFNSR
-417 DELYQFSGFESV
+417 DELYQFSRFDSV

-436 ASNYTNEIYKANKDK
+436 ASNYTNEIYEANKDK
-451 LVALSKHAIFAIDKE
+451 LVALSKHTIFAIEEE
-466 LNNQKE
+466 LNNQKG
-472 TIEKYRGLLNNYR
+472 TIEKYCGLLNNYR

-506 CDDVF
+506 CDDEF

-523 DDEPEKKERI
+523 NDEPKKKERI

-593 INDFLEHLEISFG
+593 INDFLEHLEINFG

-613 NVAGSAVAGATLGSF
+613 NVAGSAAAGATLGSF

>member
-13 LEYYGTYGD
+13 LEYYQKYGD
-22 DIPTDGWNFLSK
+22 DIPTDGWNFLSR

-47 VLIEEAVRSYEES
+47 ILIEEAVRSYEES

-68 KVKTQRDYNE
+68 KIKTKRDYNE
-78 ISLQLGAA
+78 ISAQLRAA
-86 IKQIQNI
+86 IQQIQKI
-93 PSSTNEFK
+93 PSSTNEFQ

-107 VDTLSEQLSRT
+107 VDTLSAQLSRT
-118 HQEANNTLNSTEWD
+118 HLEANNTLNSTEWD

-159 KERRQNINA
+159 TERHKNIHASFFKRLKNA
-168 HGVSKGGGYGSTG
+168 YY
-181 EHDTMGEG
+181 EIPREG
-189 SRHAFCL
+189 HSRAYEIFIEC
-196 YRSCKIILNIIKLFD
+196 IKLFD
-211 IRRWFKHSGGP
+211 VRKWFRH
-222 GDNIIREEGQYDFKK
+222 I
-237 VDKELGEYPVDGL
+237 EYAVDGI
-250 IVGDGRHDFTKV
+250 IVGDGRHDFTKI
-262 YKEYEMNIGG
+262 YKEYEMNISG

-284 GNEDDYKDEIKTALS
+284 GNEDDYKDEIKKALS

-313 TDSATTEKIKKYLR
+313 TDSATAEKIKKYLR

-340 SADAYDI
+340 SADAYDT

-352 KLVTDDV
+352 KLITDDIK
-359 RKVCV
+359 KVCV

-381 TVTQGLL
+381 TVTQGFL
-388 ALSSYAHFSPMRD
+388 ALSSHAHFSPKRE
-401 DLIRKQKKLL
+401 DLIRKQNKLL

-417 DELYQFSGFESV
+417 DELYHFSGFDSV

-436 ASNYTNEIYKANKDK
+436 ASNYTNEIYEANKDK
-451 LVALSKHAIFAIDKE
+451 LIALSKNAIFAIDKE

-613 NVAGSAVAGATLGSF
+613 NVAGSAAAGATLGSF

>member
-22 DIPTDGWNFLSK
+22 DIPTDSWNFLSR

-47 VLIEEAVRSYEES
+47 ILIEEAVRSYEES

-68 KVKTQRDYNE
+68 KIKTKRDYNE
-78 ISLQLGAA
+78 ISAQLRAA
-86 IKQIQNI
+86 IKQIQKI
-93 PSSTNEFK
+93 PSSTNEFQ

-107 VDTLSEQLSRT
+107 VDTLSAQLSRT
-118 HQEANNTLNSTEWD
+118 HLEANNTLNSTEWD

-159 KERRQNINA
+159 TERHKNIHASFFKRLKNA
-168 HGVSKGGGYGSTG
+168 YY
-181 EHDTMGEG
+181 EIPREG
-189 SRHAFCL
+189 HSRAYEIFIEC
-196 YRSCKIILNIIKLFD
+196 IKLFD
-211 IRRWFKHSGGP
+211 VRKWFRH
-222 GDNIIREEGQYDFKK
+222 I
-237 VDKELGEYPVDGL
+237 EYAVDGI
-250 IVGDGRHDFTKV
+250 IVGDGRHDFTKI
-262 YKEYEMNIGG
+262 YKEYEMNISG

-284 GNEDDYKDEIKTALS
+284 GNEDDYKDEIKIALS

-313 TDSATTEKIKKYLR
+313 TDSATAEKIKKYLR

-340 SADAYDI
+340 SADAYDT

-352 KLVTDDV
+352 NLVTDDV

-381 TVTQGLL
+381 TVTQGFL
-388 ALSSYAHFSPMRD
+388 ALSAQANFSPKRA
-401 DLIRKQKKLL
+401 DLIRKQNKLL
-411 SFFNSR
+411 TFFNSR
-417 DELYQFSGFESV
+417 DELYQFSRFDSV

-436 ASNYTNEIYKANKDK
+436 ASNYTNEIYEANKDK
-451 LVALSKHAIFAIDKE
+451 LVALSKHTIFAIEEE
-466 LNNQKE
+466 LNNQKG
-472 TIEKYRGLLNNYR
+472 TIEKYCGLLNNYR
-485 REVDTYY
+485 REVDIYY

-506 CDDVF
+506 CDDEF

-572 LPIGILNFEHLN
+572 LPIGILNFEHLS
-584 NESPNIYIN
+584 NESPDIYIN

-613 NVAGSAVAGATLGSF
+613 NVAGSAAAGATLGSF

-641 GFLGAAKSLFT
+641 GFLGVAKSLFT

>member
-22 DIPTDGWNFLSK
+22 DIPTDSWNFLSR

-47 VLIEEAVRSYEES
+47 ILIEEAVRSYEES

-68 KVKTQRDYNE
+68 KIKTKRDYNE
-78 ISLQLGAA
+78 ISAQLRAA
-86 IKQIQNI
+86 IKQIQKI
-93 PSSTNEFK
+93 PSSTNEFQ

-107 VDTLSEQLSRT
+107 VDTLSAQLSRT
-118 HQEANNTLNSTEWD
+118 HLEANNTLNSTEWD

-159 KERRQNINA
+159 TERHKNIHASFFKRLKNA
-168 HGVSKGGGYGSTG
+168 YY
-181 EHDTMGEG
+181 EIPREG
-189 SRHAFCL
+189 HSRAYEIFIEC
-196 YRSCKIILNIIKLFD
+196 IKLFD
-211 IRRWFKHSGGP
+211 VRKWFRH
-222 GDNIIREEGQYDFKK
+222 I
-237 VDKELGEYPVDGL
+237 EYAVDGI
-250 IVGDGRHDFTKV
+250 IVGDGRHDFTKI
-262 YKEYEMNIGG
+262 YKEYEMNISG

-284 GNEDDYKDEIKTALS
+284 GNEDDYKDEIKIALS

-313 TDSATTEKIKKYLR
+313 TDSATAEKIKKYLR

-340 SADAYDI
+340 SADAYDT

-352 KLVTDDV
+352 NLVTDDV

-381 TVTQGLL
+381 TVTQGFL
-388 ALSSYAHFSPMRD
+388 ALSAQANFSPKRA
-401 DLIRKQKKLL
+401 DLIRKQNKLL
-411 SFFNSR
+411 TFFNSR
-417 DELYQFSGFESV
+417 DELYQFSRFDSV

-436 ASNYTNEIYKANKDK
+436 ASNYTNEIYEANKDK
-451 LVALSKHAIFAIDKE
+451 LVALSKHTIFAIEEE
-466 LNNQKE
+466 LNNQKG
-472 TIEKYRGLLNNYR
+472 TIEKYCGLLNNYR

-506 CDDVF
+506 CDDEF
-511 RKLKESVFTIIS
+511 RKLKESIFTIIS

-613 NVAGSAVAGATLGSF
+613 NVAGSAAAGATLGSF

-641 GFLGAAKSLFT
+641 GFLGVAKSLFT

>member
-13 LEYYGTYGD
+13 LEYYQKYGD
-22 DIPTDGWNFLSK
+22 DIPTDGWNFLSR

-47 VLIEEAVRSYEES
+47 ILIEEAVRSYEES

-68 KVKTQRDYNE
+68 KIKTKRDYNE
-78 ISLQLGAA
+78 ISAQLRAA
-86 IKQIQNI
+86 IKQIQKI
-93 PSSTNEFK
+93 PSSTNEFQ

-107 VDTLSEQLSRT
+107 VDTLSAQLSRT
-118 HQEANNTLNSTEWD
+118 HLEANNTLNSTEWD

-159 KERRQNINA
+159 TERHKNIHASFFKRLKNA
-168 HGVSKGGGYGSTG
+168 YY
-181 EHDTMGEG
+181 EIPREG
-189 SRHAFCL
+189 HSRAYEIFIEC
-196 YRSCKIILNIIKLFD
+196 IKLFD
-211 IRRWFKHSGGP
+211 VRKWFRH
-222 GDNIIREEGQYDFKK
+222 I
-237 VDKELGEYPVDGL
+237 EYAVDGI
-250 IVGDGRHDFTKV
+250 IVGDGRHDFTKI
-262 YKEYEMNIGG
+262 YKEYEMNISG

-284 GNEDDYKDEIKTALS
+284 GNEDDYKDEIKKALS

-313 TDSATTEKIKKYLR
+313 TDSATAEKIKKYLR

-340 SADAYDI
+340 SADAYDT

-352 KLVTDDV
+352 KLITDDI

-381 TVTQGLL
+381 TVTQGFL
-388 ALSSYAHFSPMRD
+388 ALSSHAHFSPKRE
-401 DLIRKQKKLL
+401 DLIRKQNKLL

-417 DELYQFSGFESV
+417 EELYHFSGFDSV

-436 ASNYTNEIYKANKDK
+436 ASNYTNEIYEANKDK
-451 LVALSKHAIFAIDKE
+451 LIALSKNAIFAIDKE

-539 TSGSLRE
+539 TCGSLRE

-613 NVAGSAVAGATLGSF
+613 NVAGSAAAGATLGSF

>member
-13 LEYYGTYGD
+13 LEYYQKYGD
-22 DIPTDGWNFLSK
+22 DIPTDGWNFLSR

-47 VLIEEAVRSYEES
+47 ILIEEAVRSYEES

-68 KVKTQRDYNE
+68 KIKTKRDYNE
-78 ISLQLGAA
+78 ISAQLRAA
-86 IKQIQNI
+86 IKQIQKI
-93 PSSTNEFK
+93 PSSTNEFQ

-107 VDTLSEQLSRT
+107 VDTLSAQLSRT
-118 HQEANNTLNSTEWD
+118 HLEANNTLNSTEWD

-159 KERRQNINA
+159 TERHKNIHASFFKRLKNA
-168 HGVSKGGGYGSTG
+168 YY
-181 EHDTMGEG
+181 EIPREG
-189 SRHAFCL
+189 HSRAYEIFIEC
-196 YRSCKIILNIIKLFD
+196 IKLFD
-211 IRRWFKHSGGP
+211 VRKWFRH
-222 GDNIIREEGQYDFKK
+222 I
-237 VDKELGEYPVDGL
+237 EYAVDGI
-250 IVGDGRHDFTKV
+250 IVGDGRHDFTKI
-262 YKEYEMNIGG
+262 YKEYEMNISG

-284 GNEDDYKDEIKTALS
+284 GNEDDYKDEIKKALS

-313 TDSATTEKIKKYLR
+313 TDSATAEKIKKYLR

-340 SADAYDI
+340 SADAYDT

-352 KLVTDDV
+352 KLITDDI

-381 TVTQGLL
+381 TVTQGFL
-388 ALSSYAHFSPMRD
+388 ALSSHAHFSPKRE
-401 DLIRKQKKLL
+401 DLIRKQNKLL

-417 DELYQFSGFESV
+417 DELYHFSGFDSV

-436 ASNYTNEIYKANKDK
+436 ASNYTNEIYEANKDK
-451 LVALSKHAIFAIDKE
+451 LIALSKNAIFAIDKE

-523 DDEPEKKERI
+523 DDKPEKKERI

-554 ENEELNKRLK
+554 ENKELNKRLK

-613 NVAGSAVAGATLGSF
+613 NVAGSAAAGATLGSF

>member
-22 DIPTDGWNFLSK
+22 DIPTDSWNFLSR

-47 VLIEEAVRSYEES
+47 ILIEEAVRSYEES

-68 KVKTQRDYNE
+68 KIKTKRDYNE
-78 ISLQLGAA
+78 ISAQLRAA
-86 IKQIQNI
+86 IKQIQKI
-93 PSSTNEFK
+93 PSSTNEFQ

-107 VDTLSEQLSRT
+107 VDTLSAQLSRT
-118 HQEANNTLNSTEWD
+118 HLEANNTLNSTEWD

-159 KERRQNINA
+159 TERHKNIHASFFKRLKNA
-168 HGVSKGGGYGSTG
+168 YY
-181 EHDTMGEG
+181 EIPREG
-189 SRHAFCL
+189 HSRAYEIFIEC
-196 YRSCKIILNIIKLFD
+196 IKLFD
-211 IRRWFKHSGGP
+211 VRKWFRH
-222 GDNIIREEGQYDFKK
+222 I
-237 VDKELGEYPVDGL
+237 EYAVDGI
-250 IVGDGRHDFTKV
+250 IVGDGRHDFTKI
-262 YKEYEMNIGG
+262 YKEYEMNISG

-284 GNEDDYKDEIKTALS
+284 GNEDDYKDEIKIALS

-313 TDSATTEKIKKYLR
+313 TDSATAEKIKKYLR

-340 SADAYDI
+340 SADAYDT

-352 KLVTDDV
+352 NLVTDDV

-381 TVTQGLL
+381 TVTQGFL
-388 ALSSYAHFSPMRD
+388 ALSAQANFSPKRA
-401 DLIRKQKKLL
+401 DLIRKQNKLL
-411 SFFNSR
+411 TFFNSR
-417 DELYQFSGFESV
+417 DELYQFSRFDSV

-436 ASNYTNEIYKANKDK
+436 ASNYTNEIYEANKDK
-451 LVALSKHAIFAIDKE
+451 LVALSKHTIFAIEEE
-466 LNNQKE
+466 LNNQKG
-472 TIEKYRGLLNNYR
+472 TIEKYCGLLNNYR

-506 CDDVF
+506 CDDEF

-613 NVAGSAVAGATLGSF
+613 NVAGSAAAGATLGSF

-738 KE
+738 KEYIERISVHHSER

>member
-22 DIPTDGWNFLSK
+22 DIPTDSWNFLSR

-47 VLIEEAVRSYEES
+47 ILIEEAVRFYEES

-68 KVKTQRDYNE
+68 KIKTKRDYNE
-78 ISLQLGAA
+78 ISAQLRAA
-86 IKQIQNI
+86 IKQIQKI
-93 PSSTNEFK
+93 PSSTNEFQ

-107 VDTLSEQLSRT
+107 VDTLSAQLSRT
-118 HQEANNTLNSTEWD
+118 HLEANNTLNSTEWD

-159 KERRQNINA
+159 TERHKNIYASFFKRLKNA
-168 HGVSKGGGYGSTG
+168 YY
-181 EHDTMGEG
+181 EIPREG
-189 SRHAFCL
+189 HSRAYEIFIEC
-196 YRSCKIILNIIKLFD
+196 IKLFD
-211 IRRWFKHSGGP
+211 VRKWFRH
-222 GDNIIREEGQYDFKK
+222 I
-237 VDKELGEYPVDGL
+237 EYAVDGI
-250 IVGDGRHDFTKV
+250 IVGDGRHDFTKI
-262 YKEYEMNIGG
+262 YKEYEMNISG

-284 GNEDDYKDEIKTALS
+284 GNEDDYKDEIKIALS

-313 TDSATTEKIKKYLR
+313 TDSATAEKIKKYLR

-340 SADAYDI
+340 SADAYDT

-352 KLVTDDV
+352 NLVTDDV

-381 TVTQGLL
+381 TVTQGFL
-388 ALSSYAHFSPMRD
+388 ALSAQANFSPKRA
-401 DLIRKQKKLL
+401 DLIRKQNKLL
-411 SFFNSR
+411 TFFNSR
-417 DELYQFSGFESV
+417 DELYQFSRFDSV

-436 ASNYTNEIYKANKDK
+436 ASNYTNEIYEANKDK
-451 LVALSKHAIFAIDKE
+451 LVALSKHTIFAIEEE
-466 LNNQKE
+466 LNNQKG
-472 TIEKYRGLLNNYR
+472 TIEKYCGLLNNYR

-506 CDDVF
+506 CDDEF

-613 NVAGSAVAGATLGSF
+613 NVAGSAAAGATLGSF

-641 GFLGAAKSLFT
+641 GFLGVAKSLFT

>member
-13 LEYYGTYGD
+13 LEYYQKYGD
-22 DIPTDGWNFLSK
+22 DIPTDGWNFLSR

-47 VLIEEAVRSYEES
+47 ILIEEAVRSYEES

-68 KVKTQRDYNE
+68 KIKTKRDYNE
-78 ISLQLGAA
+78 ISAQLRAA
-86 IKQIQNI
+86 IKQIQKI
-93 PSSTNEFK
+93 PSSTNEFQ

-107 VDTLSEQLSRT
+107 VDTLSAQLSRT
-118 HQEANNTLNSTEWD
+118 HLEANNTLNSTEWD

-159 KERRQNINA
+159 TERHKNIHASFFKRLKNA
-168 HGVSKGGGYGSTG
+168 YY
-181 EHDTMGEG
+181 EIPREG
-189 SRHAFCL
+189 HSRAYEIFIEC
-196 YRSCKIILNIIKLFD
+196 IKLFD
-211 IRRWFKHSGGP
+211 VRKWFRH
-222 GDNIIREEGQYDFKK
+222 I
-237 VDKELGEYPVDGL
+237 EYAVDGI
-250 IVGDGRHDFTKV
+250 IVGDGRHDFTKI
-262 YKEYEMNIGG
+262 YKEYEMNISG

-284 GNEDDYKDEIKTALS
+284 GNEDDYKDEIKKALS

-313 TDSATTEKIKKYLR
+313 TDSATAEKIKKYLR

-340 SADAYDI
+340 SADAYDT

-352 KLVTDDV
+352 KLITDDI

-381 TVTQGLL
+381 TVTQGFL
-388 ALSSYAHFSPMRD
+388 ALSSHAHFSPKRE
-401 DLIRKQKKLL
+401 DLIRKQNKLL

-417 DELYQFSGFESV
+417 DELYHFSGFDSV

-436 ASNYTNEIYKANKDK
+436 ASNYTNEIYEANKDK
-451 LVALSKHAIFAIDKE
+451 LIALSKNAIFAIDKE

-554 ENEELNKRLK
+554 ENKELNKRLK

-613 NVAGSAVAGATLGSF
+613 NVAGSAAAGATLGSF

-673 RAWDD
+673 RAWDE

>member
-22 DIPTDGWNFLSK
+22 DIPTDSWNFLSR

-47 VLIEEAVRSYEES
+47 ILIEEAVRSYEES

-68 KVKTQRDYNE
+68 KIKTKRDYNE
-78 ISLQLGAA
+78 ISAQLRAA
-86 IKQIQNI
+86 IKQIQKI
-93 PSSTNEFK
+93 PSSTNEFQ

-107 VDTLSEQLSRT
+107 VDTLSAQLSRT
-118 HQEANNTLNSTEWD
+118 HLEANNTLNSTEWD

-159 KERRQNINA
+159 TERHKNIHASFFKRLKNA
-168 HGVSKGGGYGSTG
+168 YY
-181 EHDTMGEG
+181 EIPREG
-189 SRHAFCL
+189 HSRAYEIFIEC
-196 YRSCKIILNIIKLFD
+196 IKLFD
-211 IRRWFKHSGGP
+211 VRKWFRH
-222 GDNIIREEGQYDFKK
+222 I
-237 VDKELGEYPVDGL
+237 EYAVDGI
-250 IVGDGRHDFTKV
+250 IVGDGRHDFTKI
-262 YKEYEMNIGG
+262 YKEYEMNISG

-284 GNEDDYKDEIKTALS
+284 GNEDDYKDEIKIALS

-313 TDSATTEKIKKYLR
+313 TDSATAEKIKKYLR

-340 SADAYDI
+340 SADAYDT

-352 KLVTDDV
+352 NLVTDDV
-359 RKVCV
+359 RKVRV

-381 TVTQGLL
+381 TVTQGFL
-388 ALSSYAHFSPMRD
+388 ALSAQANFSPKRA
-401 DLIRKQKKLL
+401 DLIRKQNKLL
-411 SFFNSR
+411 TFFNSR
-417 DELYQFSGFESV
+417 DELYQFSRFDSV

-436 ASNYTNEIYKANKDK
+436 ASNYTNEIYEANKDK
-451 LVALSKHAIFAIDKE
+451 LVALSKHTIFAIEEE
-466 LNNQKE
+466 LNNQKG
-472 TIEKYRGLLNNYR
+472 TIEKYCGLLNNYR

-506 CDDVF
+506 CDDEF

-613 NVAGSAVAGATLGSF
+613 NVAGSAAAGATLGSF